1 MKIEIPNIE
10 LVALFFSTNSCGAC
24 APIGIQIEEAMEKK
38 FAKIAY
44 LKVRLED
51 NPELRGKYMV
61 FSAPTFILLVDGKEY
76 MRESGVFSVI
86 GLLGK
91 IERIYNQ
98 INSD

>member
-1 MKIEIPNIE
+1 MKIEIPNNE

-24 APIGIQIEEAMEKK
+24 APIDIQITDAMDLK
-38 FAKIAY
+38 FPKIEY

-61 FSAPTFILLVDGKEY
+61 FSAPTFLLLVDGKEY
-76 MRESGVFSVI
+76 LRESGVFSVTV
-86 GLLGK
+86 LLDK
-91 IERIYNQ
+91 IERIYDQ